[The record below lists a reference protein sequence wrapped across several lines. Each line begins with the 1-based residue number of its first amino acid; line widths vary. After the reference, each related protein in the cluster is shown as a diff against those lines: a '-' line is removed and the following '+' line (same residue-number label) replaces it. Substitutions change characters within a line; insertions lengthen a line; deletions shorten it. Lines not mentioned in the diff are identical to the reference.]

1 MLGRAE
7 RAGVLAQADTAFVMQ
22 QGRVTIT
29 GSGSQTLEDDVV
41 RAAYFGT

>member
-1 MLGRAE
+1 VSAC
-7 RAGVLAQADTAFVMQ
+7 VMQ

-29 GSGSQTLEDDVV
+29 GSGSGTLNDDAV

>member
-1 MLGRAE
+1 
-7 RAGVLAQADTAFVMQ
+7 MQ

-29 GSGSQTLEDDVV
+29 GTGSQTLEADVV